1 MEIVI
6 GKQWKEKTDYYI
18 KESLS
23 TPSVWLVDAAVKEE
37 YEKMLL
43 EASENKAIL
52 QQNVMTFNEFYNDL
66 LFSQQ
71 FFKRQVVSPIQSLL
85 VIYEILSDYDGEIIQ
100 CTDNGIIQQLHHVF
114 SCFKRYKSNLELLK
128 EVELPA
134 FSKKKLEE
142 CGQLYQRYLA
152 KLEAYGWRMK
162 EDYESEPVEID
173 DTIHFYIDQIEEVD
187 EQMMSLIHKMAH
199 CTILLTC
206 DDQED
211 AYTHFI
217 KKELKRWN
225 TKITLFD
232 ETVSP
237 FKEYLIQSY
246 QNLKAPDYSLDYPLT
261 GVKVVNQHAEI
272 QQLAV
277 EIYHLIASGQAQY
290 SDFAV
295 YCTSQ
300 DYFEK
305 IETVFKLHR
314 LPCFIAKTIP
324 IYQSRIAMLVKS
336 LWMYM
341 KTADEIHLITLFR
354 SHLFKGIFLDAKID
368 LFEKQLKTMHFCTL
382 EDYQEAKANI
392 DQIVLE
398 MNSKDYVDQKVSCL
412 VHWLE
417 EMEVEKGAVDEL
429 DRACLAQTMDYFK
442 QFEMHIKM
450 DQNDFLDMLSAHYA
464 LHAPKIEKT
473 MDMITVAM
481 NDAVLTPAKR
491 IYILGCNENSFPT
504 VESDNELILNDE
516 YIACEE
522 AGIRLGLNLFE
533 RIEVQYL
540 QWFKL
545 LYLEKKV
552 TLSYI
557 TGSLGGDDFLPSS
570 LYLSLMKQFKS
581 KEKVVGQ
588 TRRLNDV
595 TTPEA
600 SLDIALHYGDTTRSI
615 QSVRTLADQYRHN
628 KNQPAPINVTLL
640 EQLIDKNGKKA
651 ISPSELETYN
661 GCPFKYY
668 IRYGLGI
675 YPWQDRT
682 LKANDFGTI
691 VHDVLDVLSDLYDG
705 KKTIEDYLTEYR
717 IADVHNTYEENIYP
731 FICESDVLNEQ
742 DQGLFVI
749 IHQIA
754 NEKIDRSQLTSSQQY
769 LFYKL
774 QHDLFNTVKI
784 LIYQMSISDFS
795 ITDHEQW
802 IEKNNG
808 EFLLHGRI
816 DRVEQYQQYIKVVDY
831 KSSQKALD
839 LCLATLGFNIQM
851 LLYLDMVCQD
861 KALEKGGVLYFNTK
875 QRVVK
880 MDEYLYEDGLDF
892 EEIVKLYKMEGYINS
907 EETLI
912 KAMDR
917 HYDPSVIANVK
928 FVKSKGT
935 YTGNLLDRESFDCL
949 LEKVNLHVEALLDR
963 IYHQGDIRIFPSH
976 HDAPKINM
984 LVNPCTYCD
993 YDSVCLK
1000 DVFYNEN
1007 NEIEYIDPKTMLK
1020 ILGGEQHD

>member
-23 TPSVWLVDAAVKEE
+23 KPSVWLVDAAVKEA

-43 EASENKAIL
+43 EASESKAIL
-52 QQNVMTFNEFYNDL
+52 MQRVMTFDEFYNDL

-71 FFKRQVVSPIQSLL
+71 FFKRQVISPIQSLL

-100 CTDNGIIQQLHHVF
+100 CRDNGTLQQLHHVF
-114 SCFKRYKSNLELLK
+114 TCFKRYKSNLELLK
-128 EVELPA
+128 EVALPA

-152 KLEAYGWRMK
+152 KLDIYGWRMK
-162 EDYESEPVEID
+162 EDYESDPVEID
-173 DTIHFYIDQIEEVD
+173 DTLHFYIDQIEEID
-187 EQMMSLIHKMAH
+187 EQMMGLIHKMAH

-206 DDQED
+206 DNQED
-211 AYTHFI
+211 TYTHFI
-217 KKELKRWN
+217 KRELQRWG
-225 TKITLFD
+225 TEVISFD
-232 ETVSP
+232 KTVSP
-237 FKEYLIQSY
+237 FKKYLIQSY
-246 QNLKAPDYSLDYPLT
+246 QNLKAPAYSSDYPLT
-261 GVKVVNQHAEI
+261 GIKAVNQNIEI

-277 EIYHLIASGQAQY
+277 EIYRQIANGQAEY

-295 YCTSQ
+295 YCTNQ
-300 DYFEK
+300 DYLEK
-305 IETVFKLHR
+305 IETVFKQHQ
-314 LPCFIAKTIP
+314 LPCFITKRAL
-324 IYQSRIAMLVKS
+324 IYQSRIAMLVKG
-336 LWMYM
+336 LWMYA
-341 KTADEIHLITLFR
+341 KTGAETHLITLFR
-354 SHLFKGIFLDAKID
+354 SHLFKGIFMDSNID
-368 LFEKQLKTMHFCTL
+368 LFEKQLNTTQTCLL
-382 EDYQEAKANI
+382 EDYQEAKASI
-392 DQIVLE
+392 DRIVVKLNDE
-398 MNSKDYVDQKVSCL
+398 VYVDQKIKCL
-412 VHWLE
+412 VCWLE
-417 EMEVEKGAVDEL
+417 EMEVEKSAVDEL
-429 DRACLAQTMDYFK
+429 SRACLSQTLDYLK
-442 QFEMHIKM
+442 QFEIHIKM
-450 DQNDFLDMLSAHYA
+450 DQDHFLDMLLAHYT
-464 LHAPKIEKT
+464 LHVPKIEKT

-481 NDAVLTPAKR
+481 NDAVVTEAKH

-504 VESDNELILNDE
+504 IESDNELILNDE
-516 YIACEE
+516 RMACEE
-522 AGIRLGLNLFE
+522 VGIHLGLNLFE
-533 RIEVQYL
+533 RIEAQYL

-545 LYLEKKV
+545 FYLEKKV

-570 LYLSLMKQFKS
+570 LYLTLMKQWKG
-581 KEKVVGQ
+581 KEKVIGQ
-588 TRRLNDV
+588 TRHLNDV
-595 TTPEA
+595 TTPAA
-600 SLDIALHYGDTTRSI
+600 SLDIALHYGDTQEPI
-615 QSVRTLADQYRHN
+615 QSVRTLAKQYRHN
-628 KNQPAPINVTLL
+628 KNQPSPINVALL
-640 EQLIDKNGKKA
+640 EQLIVKNGQKA

-705 KKTIEDYLTEYR
+705 KKTIEDYLKEYQ
-717 IADVHNTYEENIYP
+717 IKDVHNAYDLNIYP

-742 DQGLFVI
+742 DQGLFLI
-749 IHQIA
+749 IHHIA
-754 NEKIDRSQLTSSQQY
+754 NGKIDQSQLTASQQY
-769 LFYKL
+769 LFHKL

-795 ITDHEQW
+795 IIDHEQW
-802 IEKNNG
+802 VEKNSG

-816 DRVEQYQQYIKVVDY
+816 DRVEQYQQYVKVVDY

-935 YTGNLLDRESFDCL
+935 YTGNLLDRESFDRL
-949 LEKVNLHVEALLDR
+949 LEKVNQHVDTLLDR

-976 HDAPKINM
+976 HDSPKINM

-993 YDSVCLK
+993 YANVCLK

-1007 NEIEYIDPKTMLK
+1007 NEIEYMDPKAMLK
-1020 ILGGEQHD
+1020 ILGGEEHD